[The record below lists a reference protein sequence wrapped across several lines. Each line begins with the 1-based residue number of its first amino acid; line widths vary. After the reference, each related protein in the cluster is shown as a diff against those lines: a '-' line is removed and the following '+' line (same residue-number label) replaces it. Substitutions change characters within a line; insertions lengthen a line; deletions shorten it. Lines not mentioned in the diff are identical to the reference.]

1 MLFSTLPLCLLSL
14 ALASHGQPRTHTS
27 SGFLGTCN
35 RIAAA
40 ISGASEV
47 FYPRAHVI
55 VSPVIFQADGAQ
67 AAPQY
72 LSDISHYSLSSS
84 EVSACS
90 VEPGSVEDVS
100 EIVGY
105 PIQMYQFLLSSSYH
119 S

>member
-1 MLFSTLPLCLLSL
+1 MLLSTLLLCTLSL
-14 ALASHGQPRTHTS
+14 ILASHGQPEPRNS

-47 FYPRAHVI
+47 FYPRAHVLLRF
-55 VSPVIFQADGAQ
+55 VIFQADGTQ

-72 LSDISHYSLSSS
+72 LSDISHFSLASS

-105 PIQMYQFLLSSSYH
+105 PI
-119 S
+119 